1 MMKQTDFP
9 TEQMPVIDPERGC
22 CVTIGNFDG
31 VHKGHQTLIS
41 HALEFARKVGMACV
55 IVTFWPHP
63 RLVLGKEHVPLMTR
77 AARLEALQALQPDHV
92 WEIPFNRLVAGLSPE
107 DFVKQYL
114 VPLSMRRL
122 VVGHDFSLGK
132 GRAGQPCILQGLG
145 RAYGYTMEKIAYKPL
160 RNAPRLSPLIS
171 AIGMSTFLQNYVL
184 LAQTPDFVPFPMLL
198 PDIDWLLEKFNY
210 VLGPSDFFILV
221 VSFTTMIGLML
232 WIRYTRMGKA
242 MRATAQNR
250 TMAMLLGIDANHIIS
265 VTFIVGSALAALG
278 GVLIASHMGQI
289 NFGIGFLAGMK
300 AFTAAVLGG
309 IGSVP
314 GAVLGGLT
322 LGLAESFTTG
332 YVAGNYEDVLAFC
345 LLILILIFRPDGILG
360 KHQVQKV

>member
-1 MMKQTDFP
+1 MDFQYFIELFFGGL
-9 TEQMPVIDPERGC
+9 TRGSIYALIALGYTL
-22 CVTIGNFDG
+22 VYGIIGLINFAHG
-31 VHKGHQTLIS
+31 EIYMIGAFT
-41 HALEFARKVGMACV
+41 AL
-55 IVTFWPHP
+55 
-63 RLVLGKEHVPLMTR
+63 
-77 AARLEALQALQPDHV
+77 
-92 WEIPFNRLVAGLSPE
+92 LVAGLLG
-107 DFVKQYL
+107 YL
-114 VPLSMRRL
+114 GFP
-122 VVGHDFSLGK
+122 
-132 GRAGQPCILQGLG
+132 AGGILIVAALAAIVWTS
-145 RAYGYTMEKIAYKPL
+145 AYGYTMEKIAYKPL